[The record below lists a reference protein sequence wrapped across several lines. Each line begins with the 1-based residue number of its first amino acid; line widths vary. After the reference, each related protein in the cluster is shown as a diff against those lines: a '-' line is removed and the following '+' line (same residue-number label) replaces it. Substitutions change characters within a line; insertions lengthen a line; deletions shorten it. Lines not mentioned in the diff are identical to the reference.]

1 MTDIRCADGTFAAA
15 KAADAAQGYCW
26 GYVDLTPTQSPV
38 LRFLLPALRPR
49 GPLPQSF
56 VANFLPLK
64 RHMFYC
70 LERCW
75 MSWNAAKRAVAAGY
89 AAVAWYPEGTDG
101 WQDAGLP
108 LIEARPEARPAE

>member
-1 MTDIRCADGTFAAA
+1 
-15 KAADAAQGYCW
+15 
-26 GYVDLTPTQSPV
+26 
-38 LRFLLPALRPR
+38 
-49 GPLPQSF
+49 
-56 VANFLPLK
+56 
-64 RHMFYC
+64 
-70 LERCW
+70 